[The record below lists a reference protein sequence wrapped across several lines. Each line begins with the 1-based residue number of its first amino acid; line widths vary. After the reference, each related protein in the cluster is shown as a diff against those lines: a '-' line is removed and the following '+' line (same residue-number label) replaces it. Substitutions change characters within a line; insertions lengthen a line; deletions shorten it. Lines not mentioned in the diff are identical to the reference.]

1 MRSSEHR
8 RRGRI
13 IVSLAIVS
21 TVFAGCGSDDDASS
35 EETALATQFIDAAH
49 AAGIAERM
57 TVDQAAALYGT
68 DASNVC
74 DAFDGDLSTSAKN
87 VLFGNLGQ
95 RRRKTITDEAV
106 THSRLVIQTYCPD
119 HLDRLRQRR
128 ERPRSLRKDTLM
140 STEETTTESGTSG
153 GIKAIAMVAWPALA
167 MLMVASVGSIA
178 QLSDSASFGLGA
190 VTVYLLPA
198 LLFLLP
204 VGLVSAELATS
215 NRGGIFVWVKDAFGD
230 RTGFQATWFVFMNSV
245 TLYPSLLSFGAAALA
260 TAFGRADLA
269 TNGAYMGTVVLVVFW
284 LATWIVSRGMKSSTG
299 ISNIGLSL
307 GTITPALFLIFFM
320 FAWLIDGKTSQ
331 VHYDGLSSLAPP
343 VDGLSSIA
351 LVVGTFVAFAGLEV
365 NAVHIAHLKGP
376 PKNYL
381 KSVMLAALT
390 VFVMYLL
397 GSIAI
402 SVAVPDKTLELT
414 SGASQ
419 AFTVYADGFG
429 IPGLSNVLS
438 GLLVLGALAASIAW
452 IAGPSRSM
460 WLVGKAGY
468 LPRGLQK
475 TNKNDV
481 QMPLLLLQ
489 GAVVTV
495 LSFVFV
501 VAPNTS
507 EAFAM
512 LQDVSISLYML
523 MYVCMFAAAI
533 KLRRSQPD
541 RERPIKIRF
550 LPVIAC
556 VGILSAVSA
565 IILGLTPPAGYSSLS
580 PATYG
585 AIIAAGVIV
594 LAIPPQFIHHF
605 RKPSWSTEIRARS
618 HRGTRRRRLKS
629 GVWGRHND
637 GGIVKVTATNRGS
650 EVCGRH
656 NDGGRQSVC
665 HKPAVWG
672 REDRGRG
679 AAGGRTVRGP
689 GGRRGCSTWPA
700 ATPLRRRR

>member
-1 MRSSEHR
+1 MA
-8 RRGRI
+8 
-13 IVSLAIVS
+13 LAGVG
-21 TVFAGCGSDDDASS
+21 AGCGSDESDSS
-35 EETALATQFIDAAH
+35 EQALAEQLVAATQ
-49 AAGIAERM
+49 AAGVAPRL
-57 TVDQAAALYGT
+57 TVDTAKSLYGT
-68 DASNVC
+68 DAEAVC
-74 DAFDGDLSTSAKN
+74 KAFDGELSTSAKN
-87 VLFGNLGQ
+87 QLLGRFGLS
-95 RRRKTITDEAV
+95 RRKTITDHAV
-106 THSRLVIQTYCPD
+106 TYGGLVVDTYCPEVARAVRQGRRRCRSVRAERIMS
-119 HLDRLRQRR
+119 DRTVDDVTPAAP
-128 ERPRSLRKDTLM
+128 E
-140 STEETTTESGTSG
+140 G
-153 GIKAIAMVAWPALA
+153 GIKAVAMVAWPALA

-260 TAFGRADLA
+260 TAFGRPDLA

-299 ISNIGLSL
+299 ISNIGLAL

-343 VDGLSSIA
+343 VTGLSSIA

-402 SVAVPDKTLELT
+402 SVAVPDASLELT

-429 IPGLSNVLS
+429 VPGLSNVLS

-489 GAVVTV
+489 GAVVTRA
-495 LSFVFV
+495 V
-501 VAPNTS
+501 VRVRGGT
-507 EAFAM
+507 EH
-512 LQDVSISLYML
+512 
-523 MYVCMFAAAI
+523 
-533 KLRRSQPD
+533 
-541 RERPIKIRF
+541 
-550 LPVIAC
+550 
-556 VGILSAVSA
+556 VGGVRH
-565 IILGLTPPAGYSSLS
+565 
-580 PATYG
+580 
-585 AIIAAGVIV
+585 AAGRVD
-594 LAIPPQFIHHF
+594 LAVHVDVRVHVRRGDQAAQVAAESRATDQDQGIAGDCRHRHPVGDLGDRPRPDAAGGLLELVGRDVWGDHRH
-605 RKPSWSTEIRARS
+605 RGDRARHS
-618 HRGTRRRRLKS
+618 TAVHLPLPQAGLVDRDRDRSDRGTRRRRLTPAARPRS
-629 GVWGRHND
+629 ATWTGADEVDLCCAADRD
-637 GGIVKVTATNRGS
+637 GAERFV
-650 EVCGRH
+650 
-656 NDGGRQSVC
+656 
-665 HKPAVWG
+665 
-672 REDRGRG
+672 
-679 AAGGRTVRGP
+679 AAGGTCESVVVPGHPHGFVHIAPMATVTINFERP
-689 GGRRGCSTWPA
+689 IDEFLWRYLAPVPIKSS
-700 ATPLRRRR
+700 

>member
-1 MRSSEHR
+1 MSE
-8 RRGRI
+8 I
-13 IVSLAIVS
+13 D
-21 TVFAGCGSDDDASS
+21 TTTND
-35 EETALATQFIDAAH
+35 ETA
-49 AAGIAERM
+49 
-57 TVDQAAALYGT
+57 
-68 DASNVC
+68 
-74 DAFDGDLSTSAKN
+74 
-87 VLFGNLGQ
+87 
-95 RRRKTITDEAV
+95 
-106 THSRLVIQTYCPD
+106 
-119 HLDRLRQRR
+119 
-128 ERPRSLRKDTLM
+128 
-140 STEETTTESGTSG
+140 G
-153 GIKAIAMVAWPALA
+153 GIKAVAMVAWPALA

-245 TLYPSLLSFGAAALA
+245 TLYPSLLSFGASALA
-260 TAFGRADLA
+260 TAFGRPDLA
-269 TNGAYMGTVVLVVFW
+269 TNGAYMGTVVIVVFW

-299 ISNIGLSL
+299 ISNIGLTL
-307 GTITPALFLIFFM
+307 GTIVPALSLIFFM
-320 FAWLIDGKTSQ
+320 FAWLGDGKPSQ
-331 VHYDGLSSLAPP
+331 IPFEAADLVPP
-343 VDGLSSIA
+343 MTGLSSIA

-381 KSVMLAALT
+381 KSVMLAAAT
-390 VFVMYLL
+390 VFSMYLL
-397 GSIAI
+397 GSLAI
-402 SVAVPDKTLELT
+402 SVVVPDATLELT

-419 AFTVYADGFG
+419 AFTAYADGFG

-460 WLVGKAGY
+460 WLVGRAGY

-475 TNKNDV
+475 TNANDV

-495 LSFVFV
+495 LSLVFV

-507 EAFAM
+507 TAFAM

-541 RERPIKIRF
+541 RERPIKIKG
-550 LPVIAC
+550 LPVIASI
-556 VGILSAVSA
+556 GILSAISA
-565 IILGLTPPAGYSSLS
+565 IVLGLTPPAGFSNVS
-580 PATYG
+580 PPTYA
-585 AIIAAGVIV
+585 AIIGTGVIV

-605 RKPSWSTEIRARS
+605 RKPSWSSESEDAA
-618 HRGTRRRRLKS
+618 
-629 GVWGRHND
+629 
-637 GGIVKVTATNRGS
+637 IV
-650 EVCGRH
+650 ELEH
-656 NDGGRQSVC
+656 D
-665 HKPAVWG
+665 
-672 REDRGRG
+672 D
-679 AAGGRTVRGP
+679 
-689 GGRRGCSTWPA
+689 
-700 ATPLRRRR
+700 

>member
-1 MRSSEHR
+1 M
-8 RRGRI
+8 
-13 IVSLAIVS
+13 
-21 TVFAGCGSDDDASS
+21 
-35 EETALATQFIDAAH
+35 
-49 AAGIAERM
+49 
-57 TVDQAAALYGT
+57 
-68 DASNVC
+68 
-74 DAFDGDLSTSAKN
+74 
-87 VLFGNLGQ
+87 
-95 RRRKTITDEAV
+95 
-106 THSRLVIQTYCPD
+106 
-119 HLDRLRQRR
+119 
-128 ERPRSLRKDTLM
+128 
-140 STEETTTESGTSG
+140 
-153 GIKAIAMVAWPALA
+153 
-167 MLMVASVGSIA
+167 
-178 QLSDSASFGLGA
+178 
-190 VTVYLLPA
+190 
-198 LLFLLP
+198 
-204 VGLVSAELATS
+204 
-215 NRGGIFVWVKDAFGD
+215 
-230 RTGFQATWFVFMNSV
+230 
-245 TLYPSLLSFGAAALA
+245 
-260 TAFGRADLA
+260 
-269 TNGAYMGTVVLVVFW
+269 
-284 LATWIVSRGMKSSTG
+284 
-299 ISNIGLSL
+299 
-307 GTITPALFLIFFM
+307 
-320 FAWLIDGKTSQ
+320 
-331 VHYDGLSSLAPP
+331 
-343 VDGLSSIA
+343 
-351 LVVGTFVAFAGLEV
+351 
-365 NAVHIAHLKGP
+365 HIAHLKGP

-541 RERPIKIRF
+541 RERPIKI
-550 LPVIAC
+550 PV
-556 VGILSAVSA
+556 
-565 IILGLTPPAGYSSLS
+565 PPGD
-580 PATYG
+580 
-585 AIIAAGVIV
+585 
-594 LAIPPQFIHHF
+594 
-605 RKPSWSTEIRARS
+605 
-618 HRGTRRRRLKS
+618 RRRRHPVGGLGDHPRSDTAGRLLEPVAGNVRGDHRRRRHRAGDPTAVHPPLPQAVVVERDPSPRRSRNSPTTTESELAQTKS
-629 GVWGRHND
+629 IEAPHQ
-637 GGIVKVTATNRGS
+637 VTSRNRVG
-650 EVCGRH
+650 
-656 NDGGRQSVC
+656 
-665 HKPAVWG
+665 
-672 REDRGRG
+672 G
-679 AAGGRTVRGP
+679 AAAKRSTARFGGSRVRGP

>member
-1 MRSSEHR
+1 
-8 RRGRI
+8 
-13 IVSLAIVS
+13 
-21 TVFAGCGSDDDASS
+21 
-35 EETALATQFIDAAH
+35 
-49 AAGIAERM
+49 
-57 TVDQAAALYGT
+57 
-68 DASNVC
+68 
-74 DAFDGDLSTSAKN
+74 
-87 VLFGNLGQ
+87 
-95 RRRKTITDEAV
+95 
-106 THSRLVIQTYCPD
+106 
-119 HLDRLRQRR
+119 
-128 ERPRSLRKDTLM
+128 
-140 STEETTTESGTSG
+140 
-153 GIKAIAMVAWPALA
+153 

-260 TAFGRADLA
+260 TAFGRPDLA

-320 FAWLIDGKTSQ
+320 FAWLIDGKTVPGPLRRS
-331 VHYDGLSSLAPP
+331 VESGPAGRPDCRASRWSS
-343 VDGLSSIA
+343 V
-351 LVVGTFVAFAGLEV
+351 TFVAFAGLEV

-468 LPRGLQK
+468 LPKGLQK

-507 EAFAM
+507 TAFAM

-541 RERPIKIRF
+541 RERPIKIR
-550 LPVIAC
+550 
-556 VGILSAVSA
+556 VS
-565 IILGLTPPAGYSSLS
+565 
-580 PATYG
+580 
-585 AIIAAGVIV
+585 
-594 LAIPPQFIHHF
+594 
-605 RKPSWSTEIRARS
+605 R
-618 HRGTRRRRLKS
+618 
-629 GVWGRHND
+629 
-637 GGIVKVTATNRGS
+637 
-650 EVCGRH
+650 
-656 NDGGRQSVC
+656 
-665 HKPAVWG
+665 
-672 REDRGRG
+672 
-679 AAGGRTVRGP
+679 
-689 GGRRGCSTWPA
+689 
-700 ATPLRRRR
+700 